1 MKTFKTYLNPEQ
13 RKSKFSPYYYSI
25 LGVVYIVLGVMNY
38 LINNYSPFLG
48 LIWVLGGIIFLI
60 GGYFQTNFT
69 SKYYFEI
76 NDRSILIKQSLSATK
91 SISLDNIKNIQIKP
105 ISIDFL
111 LNDNSKESI
120 SLGNVGYKN
129 VLDIK
134 EKLTEIPANKGI
146 AVK

>member
-1 MKTFKTYLNPEQ
+1 
-13 RKSKFSPYYYSI
+13 
-25 LGVVYIVLGVMNY
+25 MNY

-134 EKLTEIPANKGI
+134 EKTHGDSCQ
-146 AVK
+146 